1 MTKRGLPTRDFVKF
15 PFTMQESAELSKR
28 MRSYLLQKARR
39 EKLEIFNALARK
51 NNTEHGIR
59 PKRDV

>member
-1 MTKRGLPTRDFVKF
+1 MTKRSPKPRDFVKF
-15 PFTMQESAELSKR
+15 PLTMQESADLSKR

-39 EKLEIFNALARK
+39 EKLEIFNARARK